1 MTVKIN
7 LIKIINATLL
17 IIFFVG
23 SINAQV
29 IDLMQLAEKEE
40 RKGNFGMALDY
51 YKKALEDKKQPF
63 LYIKIGRIYEENIRN
78 NVKALEIYKNGLEK
92 FPMDFYL
99 NVAAM
104 QLIFEFDQI
113 DEGINKY
120 IFLSKIKNQ
129 NARYTFPSYFLYR
142 YKDKIGD
149 VEFISFCQKYLKIN
163 PADFELRNYL
173 AEKYLDKGD
182 TVNAINE
189 LEILIK
195 EKDNYH
201 LQSDYFNLGICYC
214 KINKYNDALEYLQ
227 KAIELEEGMP
237 KRLIQKQID
246 AIKEKIKAM

>member
-1 MTVKIN
+1 MTVKNN
-7 LIKIINATLL
+7 LIKIINATLI

-23 SINAQV
+23 SISAQV

-40 RKGNFGMALDY
+40 QKGNFGIALDY
-51 YKKALEDKKQPF
+51 YKKALEDKKLPF
-63 LYIKIGRIYEENIRN
+63 LYIKIGKNYEEKIRD

-99 NVAAM
+99 NVASM
-104 QLIFEFDQI
+104 QLMFQFDQI
-113 DEGINKY
+113 DEGIDKY

-129 NARYTFPSYFLYR
+129 NDRYTFPSYFLYC
-142 YKDKIGD
+142 YKEKIGD
-149 VEFISFCQKYLKIN
+149 EEFKSFCHKYLKIN
-163 PADFELRNYL
+163 PSDFELRNYL
-173 AEKYLDKGD
+173 VEKYIDKGD
-182 TVNAINE
+182 IVNAINE

-201 LQSDYFNLGICYC
+201 LQSNYFNLGICYC
-214 KINKYNDALEYLQ
+214 KINKYNEALEYLQ

-246 AIKEKIKAM
+246 AIKEKMKAM